1 MPGQRS
7 KDIADFVTPRASY
20 RSNLTAIDGVTAQSD
35 TIDAI
40 NTALP
45 PNTSVG
51 LGVGGDSNIYGRN
64 AQIDFAL
71 IVEGFSSISVEL
83 WLKATVDQAELVDGE
98 DESSSEADVLPATE
112 EWVFVDTK
120 TATKS
125 LMWVVK
131 DIPPGLYKVLFTAK
145 TGTGNLTIRE
155 QHAA

>member
-7 KDIADFVTPRASY
+7 KDIADYVTPRAAY
-20 RSNLTAIDGVTAQSD
+20 RSNLTAIDGVNAASD
-35 TIDAI
+35 MIDAI
-40 NTALP
+40 DTTLP
-45 PNTSVG
+45 PNRSVG

-64 AQIDFAL
+64 AQLDFSL
-71 IVEGFSSISVEL
+71 LVEGFSSVTVEL
-83 WLKATVDQAELVDGE
+83 WLKASVDQAELD
-98 DESSSEADVLPATE
+98 DDDSSSSSPITLPTTE

-145 TGTGNLTIRE
+145 TGSGHLTIRE